1 MPSVRF
7 PPVNWVDLILLGA
20 FALFGLRGFF
30 RGFFREF
37 FSLAG
42 LVGGFMVA
50 VAYDQEFAAFVS
62 KHWRTSLLL
71 LKGVSFVTIF
81 FVVYFLLNLAG
92 WLLHRS
98 EKLLFL
104 TALNRTGGIALG
116 LGKGAAVIALAIFV
130 LHSTSLLPQPT
141 RDDLTSSY
149 LVGPLSRI
157 GEGLVHFGK
166 EKIFAGEAVPPTF
179 SSGAARL

>member
-1 MPSVRF
+1 
-7 PPVNWVDLILLGA
+7 VNWIDLILLVV

-42 LVGGFMVA
+42 LVAGFMVA
-50 VAYDQEFAAFVS
+50 VAYDQEVAALVS
-62 KHWRTSLLL
+62 KYRPVSISPLL
-71 LKGVSFVTIF
+71 LKGISFVAIF
-81 FVVYFLLNLAG
+81 FVVYFLLSLAG

-116 LGKGAAVIALAIFV
+116 LGKGAAVIALAIFT
-130 LHSTSLLPQPT
+130 LHSTSLLPPPA
-141 RDDLTSSY
+141 RDDLARSY
-149 LVGPLSRI
+149 LVEPLSRL
-157 GEGLVHFGK
+157 GHGLIHFGK
-166 EKIFAGEAVPPTF
+166 ERIFAGEPWRPGP